1 MQSPF
6 SLEVYAQDVIRDRI
20 QYAAQATLAAQLPR
34 APRPRPDLAARLRLA
49 NGLRALA
56 IRLDPCSACEPSV
69 VIATSS
75 R

>member
-6 SLEVYAQDVIRDRI
+6 ALEVYAQDVIRDRI
-20 QYAAQATLAAQLPR
+20 HDAAQASLVAQLPR

-56 IRLDPCSACEPSV
+56 LRLDPCAACEPSL
-69 VIATSS
+69 VIANSS